1 MIRRIPLAFW
11 AAAAAL
17 GLAAAPL
24 AAQPPKYD
32 YPPMPAAGA
41 PKPFTVPASE
51 TYRLA
56 NGMQVTLI
64 PYGLVPKAVVHLRVY
79 SGSLNEGE
87 EVGLAALAAQMLRE
101 GAGGRSG
108 ADIAAAAA
116 SMGGNLNIG
125 SGAHETF
132 FSLNVLSEHADDAV
146 RLIADVG
153 QRPDLPASEFER
165 VRQAYARNVA
175 VGKSQPQS
183 AADAA
188 LAAAYYGP
196 SHPYGRLF
204 PTDAQLTAYTVEDV
218 RRFYRANF
226 GAKRARLFVAGRF
239 DSAAVKAAI
248 QQAFGGWAAGPERL
262 SLPPS
267 PQPGPKVI
275 LVDRP
280 GAPQST
286 LRLAFPAP
294 VAGAPEDIGFRVTN
308 ALLGGSFTSRITA
321 NIREQKGYTYSP
333 FSAVAHNPGEAQWGF
348 DADVT
353 TDVTGAALK
362 EVFGE
367 IRRLQNEA
375 VPDEE
380 AAGMRTWMA
389 GTFVLQNASPGGL
402 IQSVAER
409 DFHGLP
415 ANWLSDY
422 VPSVLRVTGADMQ
435 RLAGRSLP
443 LGKMTLVV
451 VGDLAKVEPQL
462 KALPE
467 LQGVTFQR
475 VTPF

>member
-1 MIRRIPLAFW
+1 MIRRALVVAL
-11 AAAAAL
+11 AAAAF
-17 GLAAAPL
+17 GLAATPL
-24 AAQPPKYD
+24 AAQSKYE
-32 YPPMPAAGA
+32 YPSMPAAGA
-41 PKPFTVPASE
+41 PKPFAVPASE

-56 NGMQVTLI
+56 NGLQVTLI
-64 PYGLVPKAVVHLRVY
+64 PYGQVPKAVVNLRVY
-79 SGSLNEGE
+79 AGSLNEGE
-87 EVGLAALAAQMLRE
+87 DVGLAGLAGQMLRE

-116 SMGGNLNIG
+116 AMGGNLNV
-125 SGAHETF
+125 GAGTHETF
-132 FSLNVLSEHADDAV
+132 FGLNVLSEHADDAV
-146 RLIADVG
+146 RLIADLG
-153 QRPDLPASEFER
+153 RRPDLPAAEFER
-165 VRQAYARNVA
+165 VRQSFARNIAVA
-175 VGKSQPQS
+175 KSQPQG
-183 AADAA
+183 AAEAA
-188 LAAAYYGP
+188 LAAAYYGTG
-196 SHPYGRLF
+196 HPYGRVV
-204 PTDAQLTAYTVEDV
+204 PTDAQLAGYGLADV
-218 RRFYRANF
+218 RRFYEANF

-239 DSAAVKAAI
+239 DKAAVKAAI
-248 QQAFGGWAAGPERL
+248 EQAFGSWTGGPERL
-262 SLPPS
+262 RLPPS

-294 VAGAPEDIGFRVTN
+294 VAGASEDIGFRVTN

-333 FSAVAHNPGEAQWGF
+333 SSSQSYNPGETQWGF

-367 IRRLQNEA
+367 IRRLQTEA

-389 GTFVLQNASPGGL
+389 GTFVLQNASATGL
-402 IQSVAER
+402 IGSVAER

-415 ANWLSDY
+415 ADWLTAY
-422 VPSVLRVTGADMQ
+422 VPSVLKVSGANMQ
-435 RLAGRSLP
+435 RLAARTLP
-443 LGKMTLVV
+443 LDKMILVV

-462 KALPE
+462 KAMPE
-467 LQGVTFQR
+467 LRGMNFQR

>member
-1 MIRRIPLAFW
+1 MIRRALLVLG
-11 AAAAAL
+11 AAAAAF

-24 AAQPPKYD
+24 SAQQKYE
-32 YPPMPAAGA
+32 YPPMPAAGS
-41 PKPFTVPASE
+41 PKPFAVPASE

-64 PYGLVPKAVVHLRVY
+64 PYGQVPKAAVQLRVY

-87 EVGLAALAAQMLRE
+87 DVGLAALSAQMLRE
-101 GAGGRSG
+101 GAAGRSG

-116 SMGGNLNIG
+116 AMGGNLNIG
-125 SGAHETF
+125 AGAHETF

-146 RLIADVG
+146 ALIADVG
-153 QRPDLPASEFER
+153 QRPDFPASEFER
-165 VRQAYARNVA
+165 VRQSYARNVA
-175 VGKSQPQS
+175 VAKSQPQS

-196 SHPYGRLF
+196 AHPYGRLF
-204 PTDAQLTAYTVEDV
+204 PADDRLKAYTADDV
-218 RRFYRANF
+218 RRFYRSNF

-239 DSAAVKAAI
+239 DKAAVKAAI
-248 QQAFGGWAAGPERL
+248 ERAFGGWAAGPERL

-308 ALLGGSFTSRITA
+308 ALLGGSFTSRITR

-333 FSAVAHNPGEAQWGF
+333 FSGLSHNPGETQWGF

-367 IRRLQNEA
+367 IRRLQTEP
-375 VPDEE
+375 VPEEE

-415 ANWLSDY
+415 ASWLTDY
-422 VPSVLRVTGADMQ
+422 VPGVLRVTGADMQ